1 MADENFT
8 PLTDEEAADA
18 KSAARVLSTVFM
30 ACGYPPEVAL
40 NTRLTFNRLSAYNQ
54 HYLMTLEA
62 LDRTFEDCMDR
73 RDPAAYTVYCLA
85 RKFPERNMNIEGA
98 PFTLSVVFSGQIREM
113 TAALTGAAV
122 QLAPHLVP
130 RFTNRPWIS

>member
-1 MADENFT
+1 MADDNFT

-18 KSAARVLSTVFM
+18 KSAARVLSTAFL

-54 HYLMTLEA
+54 HYLMKLEVP
-62 LDRTFEDCMDR
+62 DRTFEDCMDR

-85 RKFPERNMNIEGA
+85 RALTECHMNIEGA
-98 PFTLSVVFSGQIREM
+98 PFTLSIVFSGQIREM
-113 TAALTGAAV
+113 TAALTGATIR
-122 QLAPHLVP
+122 LAPQLVP
-130 RFTNRPWIS
+130 KFTNRPWMN

>member
-8 PLTDEEAADA
+8 PLTDEETADA
-18 KSAARVLSTVFM
+18 QSAARVLSTAFM
-30 ACGYPPEVAL
+30 AGGYPPEVAD
-40 NTRLTFNRLSAYNQ
+40 NIRLTFNRLSAYNN
-54 HYLMTLEA
+54 HYLMKLEA

-85 RKFPERNMNIEGA
+85 RAFPERHMNIEGA
-98 PFTLSVVFSGQIREM
+98 PFTLSIVFSGQIRDM
-113 TAALTGAAV
+113 TAKLAGAAL

-130 RFTNRPWIS
+130 KYTNRPWT